1 MFDNT
6 RFLWRECN
14 FSEIACTTMNICGHM
29 IELFVKNALFNI
41 DSERKLTAVFI
52 AIRLLQ

>member
-6 RFLWRECN
+6 RFLWREYN
-14 FSEIACTTMNICGHM
+14 ISGIACTTMNICGH
-29 IELFVKNALFNI
+29 IELLVKNVLFNI
-41 DSERKLTAVFI
+41 DSERKLTAVFV